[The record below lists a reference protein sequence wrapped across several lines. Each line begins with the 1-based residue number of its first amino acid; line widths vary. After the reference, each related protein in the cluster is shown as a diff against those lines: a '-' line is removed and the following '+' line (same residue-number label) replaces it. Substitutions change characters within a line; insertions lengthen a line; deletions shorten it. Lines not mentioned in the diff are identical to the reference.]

1 MSSEEKSSLEDYEK
15 LRFISYSMSDNKWYI
30 VKRKNINN
38 DTYSFLNSGA
48 SGMVYVNKNI
58 KRVVK
63 IIRLS
68 EDNDELIKEIKKAK
82 QEATYQIEAA
92 KYKLAPNIYF
102 HGYIESK
109 KSFLD
114 NTTPYYYIIMDYLS
128 PNEWDHIYGDE
139 ENIIDISEFVK
150 ILVENVGI
158 INKIDPRLH
167 FYKNKITNKI
177 IMIDYDHCEK
187 CDADKKNDCIRN
199 MISAIKTNGGYRNR
213 KTNRSKRHRSKRHR
227 RKTHRSKRHRSKT
240 HRSKTYRRKTHRT
253 KTYKK

>member
-15 LRFISYSMSDNKWYI
+15 LRYISYSMSDNKWYI

-58 KRVVK
+58 NRVVK

-68 EDNDELIKEIKKAK
+68 EDEDELKEEIKKAEK
-82 QEATYQIEAA
+82 EVLYQNSSALYE
-92 KYKLAPNIYF
+92 LAPKIYF

-139 ENIIDISEFVK
+139 ENINDISEFVK

-213 KTNRSKRHRSKRHR
+213 KTHRSKRHR
-227 RKTHRSKRHRSKT
+227 RKTHRSKRHRSKRHRSKT